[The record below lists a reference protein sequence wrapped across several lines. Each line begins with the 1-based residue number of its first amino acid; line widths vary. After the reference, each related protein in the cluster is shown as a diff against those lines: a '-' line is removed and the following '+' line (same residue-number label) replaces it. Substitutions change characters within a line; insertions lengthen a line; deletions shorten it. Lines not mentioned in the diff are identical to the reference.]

1 MTFTDWYIMEPT
13 QGLDN
18 VVISPE
24 VTKELVWSNF
34 LKDLIIQQ
42 LKQYIQEN
50 ENATEQPVQSAT
62 PES

>member
-1 MTFTDWYIMEPT
+1 MEPT